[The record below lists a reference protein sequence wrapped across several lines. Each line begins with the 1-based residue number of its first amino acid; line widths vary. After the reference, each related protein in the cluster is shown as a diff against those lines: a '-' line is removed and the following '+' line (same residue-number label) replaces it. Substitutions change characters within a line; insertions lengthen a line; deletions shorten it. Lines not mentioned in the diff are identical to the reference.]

1 MAARINSKIRRQA
14 RRKYAARKRQVK
26 QSKQGQQDL
35 FPTTGKVCVSQAVGE
50 AKLAEIMKNLNDR

>member
-14 RRKYAARKRQVK
+14 RRKYAARRQVK

-35 FPTTGKVCVSQAVGE
+35 FPTTGKVCVSQVVGE
-50 AKLAEIMKNLNDR
+50 AKLAEIRRNLTK